1 MPILELITG
10 VGDKVFPLAQ
20 MPFMW
25 FLCATRTSVP
35 RATLLEY
42 LEKGQRLCI
51 RDTRAPCVL
60 LNK

>member
-42 LEKGQRLCI
+42 LEKG
-51 RDTRAPCVL
+51 
-60 LNK
+60 